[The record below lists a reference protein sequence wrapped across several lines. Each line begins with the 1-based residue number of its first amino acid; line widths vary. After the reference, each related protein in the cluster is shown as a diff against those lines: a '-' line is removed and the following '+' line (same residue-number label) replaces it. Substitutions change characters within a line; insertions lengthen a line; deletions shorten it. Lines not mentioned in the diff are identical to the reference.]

1 MNNIAET
8 TRTQTLS
15 ISYALPMVLA
25 INTFTLVALD
35 QLGQIPSWVKT
46 AVALFLSF

>member
-1 MNNIAET
+1 MNNIAT

-25 INTFTLVALD
+25 INTFTLLALD
-35 QLGQIPSWVKT
+35 QLGQVPTWVKS
-46 AVALFLSF
+46 AVAIFLSF